1 MRSLLWSRTHRR
13 LVDNDMKPVDEI
25 TGEIG
30 KKDKAKLLTFLVF
43 LLISTA
49 LWFLIKLTKDYS
61 SQTVFTVTYTEV
73 PVNKW
78 VSTPDQQVKCSFVA
92 DGFATLRH
100 NLVRE
105 RKRVI
110 ELPLAEVPYRLE
122 GGVTYSYSS
131 QYVAERIAD
140 WLGIPSSNI
149 TMNEDKQFFN
159 MEDLQSKELAVLVPL
174 DVKTQRQFSVYGRP
188 QVTPASVTVFGPKN
202 LLDTMTAIYTE
213 PLHAVD
219 ASEDIIRTLK
229 IDYYGGAV
237 RAEEETAE
245 VLVEVEQYT
254 EIDIEVP
261 VKIADSLTLR
271 FFPETMKVKCMVPI
285 KDYASITGASFL
297 VLADTA
303 QLHQR
308 KPLLDIKL
316 DQVPENV
323 HVVKTEPRQVEYLI
337 LN

>member
-1 MRSLLWSRTHRR
+1 
-13 LVDNDMKPVDEI
+13 MKPVDEI
-25 TGEIG
+25 TEEIG
-30 KKDKAKLLTFLVF
+30 KKDRSKLLTFLVF

-61 SQTVFTVTYTEV
+61 SQTVFTVNYTEV

-78 VSTPDQQVKCSFVA
+78 ISTPDQRVKCSFEA

-100 NLVRE
+100 HMVRKH
-105 RKRVI
+105 KRVVEI
-110 ELPLAEVPYRLE
+110 PLDEVSYRLE
-122 GGVTYSYSS
+122 GGSTYSYSS

-140 WLGIPSSNI
+140 WLGIPASNV

-159 MEDLQSKELAVLVPL
+159 MEDLQSKEVAILVPL
-174 DVKTQRQFSVYGRP
+174 DVKTQRQFSVYGTP
-188 QVTPASVTVFGPKN
+188 QVTPAMVTVFGPKN
-202 LLDTMTAIYTE
+202 LLDTMTAVYTE

-219 ASEDIIRTLK
+219 ANEDIVRTLK

-237 RAEEETAE
+237 RAEEKMAE
-245 VLVEVEQYT
+245 VLVDVEQYT

-261 VKIADSLTLR
+261 VKTTDSLTLR

-285 KDYASITGASFL
+285 KDYASITGNSFR
-297 VLADTA
+297 VIADTA

-308 KPLLDIKL
+308 QPLLDIKL
-316 DQVPENV
+316 DQVPEHV
-323 HVVKTEPRQVEYLI
+323 HVLKTEPKQVEYLI
-337 LN
+337 IK